1 MHRIPLIALI
11 LLIRVLR
18 DVVIELRRI
27 DGQLRELLGTRLHH
41 LLLLLLLVYNF
52 LFESGLIREEQ

>member
-11 LLIRVLR
+11 LLIRVLG

-27 DGQLRELLGTRLHH
+27 DGQLRELLGTCLHH

>member
-27 DGQLRELLGTRLHH
+27 DSQLRELLGTCLHH
-41 LLLLLLLVYNF
+41 LLLLLLVYNF